1 MRRVPCA
8 LVVFLAFAMGVRGD
22 EIRLKDGSK
31 IVGTIVDFE
40 NDSFKVQT
48 IYGFAL
54 VRKDSIAQI
63 IPSEPV
69 RPAEPAKTA
78 AAATGAAATSS
89 PVVRPEARPAA
100 TTAGPGSATAAPA
113 ASRSATAAPAAANAA
128 AAAPAAPGAVLPM
141 PAPNP
146 RPAPSAAVPA
156 AAAPATPAAA
166 PAAASAPAAP
176 MAPAPVRERV
186 QGNLYTNETYAFQ
199 FYRPPGWEL
208 IPEARRALPNAI
220 TAMGTG
226 DETTLFVVGRET
238 LRDSLEAHTSA
249 SERAL
254 RRIYENYRP
263 LSLVRRTVAGLPAV
277 EWRFRGVADGRDW
290 SVTVLALARGNDVF
304 TLLGMTYAD
313 SDLIQIRENVIAK
326 MLSSVQFTS
335 AP

>member
-1 MRRVPCA
+1 MQRLIFA
-8 LVVFLAFAMGVRGD
+8 LSMLLGLAAGALAD

-48 IYGFAL
+48 AYGFAL

-63 IPSEPV
+63 IPSD
-69 RPAEPAKTA
+69 PAKPGEPAKTV
-78 AAATGAAATSS
+78 S
-89 PVVRPEARPAA
+89 P
-100 TTAGPGSATAAPA
+100 
-113 ASRSATAAPAAANAA
+113 
-128 AAAPAAPGAVLPM
+128 AAAPAQPANTNADPAAVVSKVPAEAPAAPVGTSGTMAAPPVAPAVAAAALPM

-146 RPAPSAAVPA
+146 RPAPATAAPA
-156 AAAPATPAAA
+156 APVAAAPA
-166 PAAASAPAAP
+166 
-176 MAPAPVRERV
+176 PAPRITPPAVRELV

-199 FYRPPGWEL
+199 LYRPPGWEL
-208 IPEARRALPNAI
+208 IPEARKALPNAI
-220 TAMGTG
+220 AAMGTG

-238 LRDSLEAHTSA
+238 LRDSLDAHSSN

-254 RRIYENYRP
+254 RQIYENYRP
-263 LSLVRRTVAGLPAV
+263 LSSMRRTVAGLPAV

-326 MLSSVQFTS
+326 MISSVQFTS
-335 AP
+335 AR